1 MTYFKFALIMA
12 LSILIAGCSPE
23 PARSTATLSQQPT
36 NTPTMAATSIPTAV
50 LAASATPIV
59 RSSATALQLAVFSP
73 TPPATQTPLPSPTTQ
88 GDVSAAASLTLAP
101 SPTVPAVIDTYWLS
115 RPISRSDD
123 PDRIDY
129 IDRTYPYGG
138 TQFSTREVHLGVEF
152 VNKRFTPIL
161 AAAEGIVLFAGSDD
175 EIQVGP
181 VRNYYGNVIVVQH
194 QFLGVDEAVFT
205 VYGHLQDVLVETG
218 QTLSRGERIGRVGDT
233 GIAVGP
239 HLHFEVRV
247 EDGLDYRRTRNPALW
262 IAPFPQTGTLAGRLV
277 VERTTAENEAETGEN
292 QSSEIEQTEV
302 ADPEVGRTILVR
314 NEDFTWET
322 YTYGSDRVNSSAL
335 WNENFV
341 MPDLPVGEYE
351 VIVSNENGRNLFRS
365 TVEIRNGGTT
375 FINVD
380 VTQ

>member
-1 MTYFKFALIMA
+1 MTYLKIALI
-12 LSILIAGCSPE
+12 LVVSILFAGCSSA
-23 PARSTATLSQQPT
+23 PALSTVTPSQPPT
-36 NTPTMAATSIPTAV
+36 HTPTAAATPFPTAV

-59 RSSATALQLAVFSP
+59 RASATALQLAVLSP
-73 TPPATQTPLPSPTTQ
+73 TSPVTETPQPSATLE
-88 GDVSAAASLTLAP
+88 GDVSATVPSTPTP

-115 RPISRSDD
+115 RPISRADD

-138 TQFSTREVHLGVEF
+138 TQFGTREVHLGVEF
-152 VNKRFTPIL
+152 VNQRFTPVL
-161 AAAEGIVLFAGSDD
+161 AAAEGIVLFAGTDD
-175 EIQVGP
+175 GTQVGP
-181 VRNYYGNVIVVQH
+181 VLNYYGNVVVIQH
-194 QFLGVDEAVFT
+194 QFLGVDEAIFT

-218 QTLSRGERIGRVGDT
+218 QRVSRGERIGRVGDT

-247 EDGLDYRRTRNPALW
+247 DNGLDYRQTRNPALW
-262 IAPFPQTGTLAGRLV
+262 IAPFPYVGTLAGRLV
-277 VERTTAENEAETGEN
+277 VDRATDEVGDTSNPATDA
-292 QSSEIEQTEV
+292 TEV
-302 ADPEVGRTILVR
+302 ANPEAGRTILVR
-314 NEDFTWET
+314 NQDFTWET

-351 VIVSNENGRNLFRS
+351 VIVSNENGRNLFRD

-375 FINVD
+375 YIDIVVN
-380 VTQ
+380 Q